1 MRRAALT
8 LTALLL
14 AGAALAQAAPPPGVA
29 ATPATP
35 AATPAVAPAGA
46 TAPDGVATKGVATK
60 GVAAGP
66 GGIVCGEPYVIRR
79 GDTLQRLAVKVYGP
93 EATYHA
99 LWAANRRRLGLRD
112 PSLIEIGQT
121 IVAPCPISV
130 SAALEAQ
137 AAAEAAQPSAD
148 VPATE
153 AAADTDAAT
162 PQAAPRPA
170 PTLTVMRLPGSPLA
184 QAVALRALGETLGA
198 GGFVIGDAD
207 GAAAGGGGLR
217 FPLPRPD
224 CAAGAAAANE
234 TLADET
240 LADGALA
247 DETRRPCDALAW
259 SAPLLEQALV
269 WHARA
274 DAGPLTTRA
283 ALAGLRVCRADSA
296 PRAALAIPPGA
307 QVQDGGAASACLAAV
322 AEGRADV
329 AVSEAA
335 AADAALRDPALDA
348 AVAEQ
353 PALTTLVTLA
363 AAAPKDD
370 PLARAALAAL
380 ELGLARMRASGAW
393 FAQVDAA
400 LSLR

>member
-1 MRRAALT
+1 MRRAAQT
-8 LTALLL
+8 LIASVIATLAALSL
-14 AGAALAQAAPPPGVA
+14 AGAAPGQEAAPGDQTA
-29 ATPATP
+29 
-35 AATPAVAPAGA
+35 APADAPADASGA
-46 TAPDGVATKGVATK
+46 APE
-60 GVAAGP
+60 AAAP
-66 GGIVCGEPYVIRR
+66 GEIVCGEPYVIRR

-153 AAADTDAAT
+153 AAADTDAAA

-240 LADGALA
+240 LADG
-247 DETRRPCDALAW
+247 TRRPCDALAW

-274 DAGPLTTRA
+274 GAGPLTTRA
-283 ALAGLRVCRADSA
+283 ALAGLRICRADSA

-329 AVSEAA
+329 AVSAAA
-335 AADAALRDPALDA
+335 AADAALRDPALAA

>member
-1 MRRAALT
+1 MRRAAQT
-8 LTALLL
+8 LIASVIATLAALSL
-14 AGAALAQAAPPPGVA
+14 AGAAPGQEAAPGDQTA
-29 ATPATP
+29 
-35 AATPAVAPAGA
+35 APADAPADASGA
-46 TAPDGVATKGVATK
+46 APE
-60 GVAAGP
+60 AAAP
-66 GGIVCGEPYVIRR
+66 GEIVCGEPYVIRR

-148 VPATE
+148 TPAADAD
-153 AAADTDAAT
+153 AAA
-162 PQAAPRPA
+162 PQADPRPA

-224 CAAGAAAANE
+224 CAAGAAANE

-274 DAGPLTTRA
+274 GAGPLTTRA
-283 ALAGLRVCRADSA
+283 ALAGLRICRADSA

-335 AADAALRDPALDA
+335 AADAALRDPALAA

-400 LSLR
+400 LSLL

>member
-1 MRRAALT
+1 MRRAAQT
-8 LTALLL
+8 LIASVIATLAALSL
-14 AGAALAQAAPPPGVA
+14 AGAAPGQEAAPGDQTA
-29 ATPATP
+29 
-35 AATPAVAPAGA
+35 APADAPADASGA
-46 TAPDGVATKGVATK
+46 APE
-60 GVAAGP
+60 AAAP
-66 GGIVCGEPYVIRR
+66 GEIVCGEPYVIRR

-99 LWAANRRRLGLRD
+99 LWAANRQRLGLRD

-148 VPATE
+148 VPAIE
-153 AAADTDAAT
+153 AAADTDAAA

-170 PTLTVMRLPGSPLA
+170 PTLTVMRLPGAPLA

-224 CAAGAAAANE
+224 CAAGAAANE

-240 LADGALA
+240 LA

-274 DAGPLTTRA
+274 GAGPLTTRA
-283 ALAGLRVCRADSA
+283 ALAGLRICRADSA

-335 AADAALRDPALDA
+335 AADAALRDPALAA

>member
-93 EATYHA
+93 DATWHA
-99 LWAANRRRLGLRD
+99 LWAANRKRLGLGD

-121 IVAPCPISV
+121 IIAPCPISV
-130 SAALEAQ
+130 EDALQAQAEAAAAQ
-137 AAAEAAQPSAD
+137 AAGQPA
-148 VPATE
+148 P
-153 AAADTDAAT
+153 DAVSSGD
-162 PQAAPRPA
+162 PRPA
-170 PTLTVMRLPGSPLA
+170 LTVVRLPASPLA
-184 QAVALRALGETLGA
+184 QAIALRALRETLGA
-198 GGFVIGDAD
+198 SGFGVADAPDAD
-207 GAAAGGGGLR
+207 ASATGLR
-217 FPLPRPD
+217 FPLARPD
-224 CAAGAAAANE
+224 CAADGA
-234 TLADET
+234 
-240 LADGALA
+240 ADGAMAPEAAAVCARYL
-247 DETRRPCDALAW
+247 W
-259 SAPLLEQALV
+259 SAPLLEQTLV

-274 DAGPLTTRA
+274 DAEPLTTKA

-296 PRAALAIPPGA
+296 PRIALAAPPDA
-307 QVQDGGAASACLAAV
+307 RIEDGGPTRACLAAV

-329 AVSEAA
+329 AVSAA
-335 AADAALRDPALDA
+335 IAADAALRDPALA
-348 AVAEQ
+348 AALAEQ
-353 PALTTLVTLA
+353 PALTTPVTLA

-380 ELGLARMRASGAW
+380 ELGLARMRDSGAW

-400 LSLR
+400 LSLQ

>member
-1 MRRAALT
+1 MRRAAQT
-8 LTALLL
+8 LIASVIATLAALSL
-14 AGAALAQAAPPPGVA
+14 AGAAPGQEAAPGDQTA
-29 ATPATP
+29 
-35 AATPAVAPAGA
+35 APADAPADASGA
-46 TAPDGVATKGVATK
+46 APE
-60 GVAAGP
+60 AAAP
-66 GGIVCGEPYVIRR
+66 GEIVCGEPYVIRR

-148 VPATE
+148 VPAIE
-153 AAADTDAAT
+153 AAADTDAAA

-240 LADGALA
+240 LAD
-247 DETRRPCDALAW
+247 ETRRPCDALAW

-274 DAGPLTTRA
+274 GAGPLTTRA
-283 ALAGLRVCRADSA
+283 ALAGLRICRADSA

-322 AEGRADV
+322 AEGRADL
-329 AVSEAA
+329 AVSAAA
-335 AADAALRDPALDA
+335 AADAALRDPALAA

>member
-1 MRRAALT
+1 MRRAAQT
-8 LTALLL
+8 LIASVIATLAALSL
-14 AGAALAQAAPPPGVA
+14 AGAAPGQEAAPGDQTA
-29 ATPATP
+29 
-35 AATPAVAPAGA
+35 APADAPADASGA
-46 TAPDGVATKGVATK
+46 APE
-60 GVAAGP
+60 AAAP
-66 GGIVCGEPYVIRR
+66 GEIVCGEPYVIRR

-162 PQAAPRPA
+162 PQADPRPA

-224 CAAGAAAANE
+224 CGAGAAAANE

-240 LADGALA
+240 LA

-274 DAGPLTTRA
+274 GAGPLTTRA
-283 ALAGLRVCRADSA
+283 ALAGLRICRADSA

-329 AVSEAA
+329 AVSAAA
-335 AADAALRDPALDA
+335 AADAALRDPALAA

>member
-1 MRRAALT
+1 MRRAAQT
-8 LTALLL
+8 LIASVIATLAALSL
-14 AGAALAQAAPPPGVA
+14 AGAAPGQEAAPGDQTA
-29 ATPATP
+29 
-35 AATPAVAPAGA
+35 APADAPADASGA
-46 TAPDGVATKGVATK
+46 APE
-60 GVAAGP
+60 AAAP
-66 GGIVCGEPYVIRR
+66 GEIVCGEPYVIRR

-99 LWAANRRRLGLRD
+99 LWAANRQRLGLRD

-153 AAADTDAAT
+153 AAADTDAAA

-274 DAGPLTTRA
+274 GAGPLTTRA
-283 ALAGLRVCRADSA
+283 ALAGLRICRADSA

-329 AVSEAA
+329 AVSAAA
-335 AADAALRDPALDA
+335 AADAALRDPALAA

>member
-1 MRRAALT
+1 MRRAAQT
-8 LTALLL
+8 LIASVIATLAALSL
-14 AGAALAQAAPPPGVA
+14 AGAAPGQEAAPA
-29 ATPATP
+29 DQTA
-35 AATPAVAPAGA
+35 APADAPADASGA
-46 TAPDGVATKGVATK
+46 APE
-60 GVAAGP
+60 AAAP
-66 GGIVCGEPYVIRR
+66 GEIVCGEPYVIRR

-99 LWAANRRRLGLRD
+99 LWAANRQRLGLRD

-162 PQAAPRPA
+162 PQADPRPA

-240 LADGALA
+240 LAD
-247 DETRRPCDALAW
+247 ETRRPCDALAW

-274 DAGPLTTRA
+274 GAGPLTTRA
-283 ALAGLRVCRADSA
+283 ALAGLRICRADSA

-322 AEGRADV
+322 AEGRADL
-329 AVSEAA
+329 AVSAAA
-335 AADAALRDPALDA
+335 AADAALRDPALAA

>member
-1 MRRAALT
+1 MRRAAQT
-8 LTALLL
+8 LIASVIATLAALSL
-14 AGAALAQAAPPPGVA
+14 AGAAPGQEAAPADQTA
-29 ATPATP
+29 AP
-35 AATPAVAPAGA
+35 AAAPADAPADASGA
-46 TAPDGVATKGVATK
+46 APE
-60 GVAAGP
+60 AAAP
-66 GGIVCGEPYVIRR
+66 GEIVCGEPYVIRR

-153 AAADTDAAT
+153 AAADTDAAA

-170 PTLTVMRLPGSPLA
+170 PTLTVMRLPGAPLA

-240 LADGALA
+240 LADG
-247 DETRRPCDALAW
+247 TRRPCDALAW

-274 DAGPLTTRA
+274 GAGPLTTRA
-283 ALAGLRVCRADSA
+283 ALAGLRICRADSA

-329 AVSEAA
+329 AVSAAA
-335 AADAALRDPALDA
+335 AADAALRDPALAA

>member
-1 MRRAALT
+1 MRRAAQT
-8 LTALLL
+8 LIASVIATLAALSL
-14 AGAALAQAAPPPGVA
+14 AGAAPGQEAAPDDQTA
-29 ATPATP
+29 
-35 AATPAVAPAGA
+35 APADASGA
-46 TAPDGVATKGVATK
+46 APE
-60 GVAAGP
+60 AAAP
-66 GGIVCGEPYVIRR
+66 GEIVCGEPYVIRR

-148 VPATE
+148 VPAIE
-153 AAADTDAAT
+153 AAADTDAAA

-198 GGFVIGDAD
+198 GGFMIGDAD

-224 CAAGAAAANE
+224 CAAGAAANE

-240 LADGALA
+240 LADG
-247 DETRRPCDALAW
+247 TRRPCDALAW

-274 DAGPLTTRA
+274 GAGPLTTRA

-296 PRAALAIPPGA
+296 PRAALAAPPGA

-329 AVSEAA
+329 AVSAAA
-335 AADAALRDPALDA
+335 AADAALRDPALAA